1 MWVQSAPSVSPT
13 PSPTL
18 SLIPS
23 PTPVSNPL
31 AGTWLAPEVTCA
43 QEIATIEAA
52 GYTAEQITSVGF
64 NPTCANGNIGAKG
77 GNTNQYSVVF
87 DGLPAS
93 ASIRGLRTYDYGA
106 INSGHYYRL
115 TGGTTFE
122 AGGLKNQGQVF
133 EVCLTFQYSVDGDQ
147 LTIEMIDPGCPTT
160 GDAPLNDQIALTA
173 IFETSPFTRQ
183 P

>member
-1 MWVQSAPSVSPT
+1 
-13 PSPTL
+13 
-18 SLIPS
+18 
-23 PTPVSNPL
+23 
-31 AGTWLAPEVTCA
+31 LAPEVTCA
-43 QEIATIEAA
+43 QEIATIKAA

-64 NPTCANGNIGAKG
+64 DPTCVNRNIGAKV

-93 ASIRGLRTYDYGA
+93 ASIRSLRTYDYGA
-106 INSGHYYRL
+106 INSGHAYRL

-122 AGGLKNQGQVF
+122 AGGLKGQAF
-133 EVCLTFQYSVDGDQ
+133 EYCLTFQYAVDGDQ

-173 IFETSPFTRQ
+173 IFETSQFTRQ